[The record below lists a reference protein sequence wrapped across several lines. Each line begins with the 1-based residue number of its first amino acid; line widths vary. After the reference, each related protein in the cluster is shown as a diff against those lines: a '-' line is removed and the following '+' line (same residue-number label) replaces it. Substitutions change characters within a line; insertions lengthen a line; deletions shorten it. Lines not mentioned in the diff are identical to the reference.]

1 MGKLVQMAS
10 DISNDY
16 HSGEG
21 EGKGKGKGKGMGED
35 NKDP

>member
-21 EGKGKGKGKGMGED
+21 EGEGEGKGMGED